1 MPLFYREAPI
11 FTETFE
17 HLQGWSSTLPNELI
31 FPNPSFSTINFTET
45 FEAGSG
51 WSGT

>member
-1 MPLFYREAPI
+1 MGLFFYRVQI

-17 HLQGWSSTLPNELI
+17 HLQGWSSTLPSELI
-31 FPNPSFSTINFTET
+31 FPNPSFLNVDFTET